1 MSFNGL
7 TIFEIVSEYNFFR
20 VFTVSHSDCF
30 LEFSLFLMSVLFP
43 SVSVLHKR
51 YAHLHQTPMMWRSSL
66 TSVYWQRSIAKSALE
81 DPSKILKKTL
91 LEEQSESH
99 WKLSLCGL
107 PCCVPACA
115 CVFVCASVCFMTGER
130 AIKIPSCFK
139 PAWATRPAWA
149 FPLSMG

>member
-30 LEFSLFLMSVLFP
+30 LEFSLFWWASLFP
-43 SVSVLHKR
+43 SVSVLHKW
-51 YAHLHQTPMMWRSSL
+51 YTHLHQTPMMWRSSL

-81 DPSKILKKTL
+81 DPSKILRKSFLRSRVRVTGI
-91 LEEQSESH
+91 SH
-99 WKLSLCGL
+99 CADCYVACL
-107 PCCVPACA
+107 PCA
-115 CVFVCASVCFMTGER
+115 CVFVCVSVCYDWER
-130 AIKIPSCFK
+130 AIKIPSFLN
-139 PAWATRPAWA
+139 PHGPPMHRL